1 MALEVNEIGI
11 SMRVDDGDEEDDT
24 GGGRKSKMSDED
36 DDCGCASRE
45 RGEIVDDCVRRVLQ
59 ALKTMR
65 ER

>member
-11 SMRVDDGDEEDDT
+11 RMRVSEDGDDDD
-24 GGGRKSKMSDED
+24 GGGRGKRAIEQEGDGGY
-36 DDCGCASRE
+36 CGKD

-59 ALKTMR
+59 VLKTMR